1 MFKKKDRRL
10 KTAGPDEACEQT
22 EQSYFGS
29 SQKGSISRQGI
40 ILIILLLVA
49 GFAVLMTMGKF
60 NAPIPG
66 LGKSADERLHNLEME
81 MIKVKSLQE
90 RVTFL
95 EITVAKKLGQL
106 QGQDGKPLKDEV
118 SDLNKRL
125 DELEK
130 KASSAGSAKKKSR

>member
-1 MFKKKDRRL
+1 MFSKKDRRS
-10 KTAGPDEACEQT
+10 KTARPEETYGQT

-49 GFAVLMTMGKF
+49 GFALMTTVGKF
-60 NAPIPG
+60 SAPIPG
-66 LGKSADERLHNLEME
+66 LGKSADDRLHNLEME

-106 QGQDGKPLKDEV
+106 QGQDGKPLKDEI
-118 SDLNKRL
+118 SDLNRRL

-130 KASSAGSAKKKSR
+130 KVSPAGSARKKSR

>member
-1 MFKKKDRRL
+1 MFKKKDRHL
-10 KTAGPDEACEQT
+10 KAAGLDEAREQT

-40 ILIILLLVA
+40 ILIILLLVV
-49 GFAVLMTMGKF
+49 GFAALMMTGKF

-66 LGKSADERLHNLEME
+66 LGKSADERLHNLEIE

-90 RVTFL
+90 RITFL

-118 SDLNKRL
+118 SNLSNRL

-130 KASSAGSAKKKSR
+130 KVSSAGSAKKKSR

>member
-1 MFKKKDRRL
+1 M
-10 KTAGPDEACEQT
+10 

-49 GFAVLMTMGKF
+49 GFALVTTMGKF
-60 NAPIPG
+60 SAPIPG
-66 LGKSADERLHNLEME
+66 LGKSADDRLHNLEME
-81 MIKVKSLQE
+81 MVKVKSLQE
-90 RVTFL
+90 RLTFL

-106 QGQDGKPLKDEV
+106 QGQDGKTIRDEV
-118 SDLNKRL
+118 NDLNRRL

-130 KASSAGSAKKKSR
+130 KMSSAGSARKKSR